1 MRTIRLNDVD
11 LSRRAEQLGGW
22 PSALYQDP
30 GADPPG
36 MAGCRLPP
44 MPRPDDPKRDER

>member
-22 PSALYQDP
+22 LSSLPRDP
-30 GADPPG
+30 GENPPD

-44 MPRPDDPKRDER
+44 LTKPDEPKRNA